1 MKIKGFTVNEK
12 HTFYTF
18 GLRMLKRNIGSA
30 PKDEHLERVPFSNI
44 TYNFDTL
51 FQKRSYGERKLTY
64 EFEFTEQRI
73 EQAEDKVI
81 TLLDWLNWNGSLDL
95 YDDYYPNYH
104 FSVRAPD
111 VDCTEKHGLYTLKI
125 TFKAAPAMIP
135 NPNKMKYNAANTI
148 IPDVNSDGVVN
159 ATDSSLILTAY
170 TNIQQGLPSGLTE
183 EQEKAADANMDG
195 AINAV
200 DSSMVLDFY
209 TKRQTSDSPYRN
221 MSLEAA
227 WAAYLNDYF
236 NTGGG
241 VY

>member
-1 MKIKGFTVNEK
+1 MIKGITVNGK
-12 HTFYTF
+12 HTFYAF

-44 TYNFDTL
+44 TYNFDEL
-51 FQKRSYGERKLTY
+51 FGKKSYGERKLSY
-64 EFEFTEQRI
+64 EFEFIERRI

-81 TLLDWLNWNGSLDL
+81 GLINWLHWDGSLDL

-104 FSVRAPD
+104 FSVREPD
-111 VDCTEKHGLYTLKI
+111 VDCTEKHGLYTLKLV
-125 TFKAAPAMIP
+125 FKAAPAMIP
-135 NPNKMKYNAANTI
+135 NPNKMKYNAANVT
-148 IPDVNSDGVVN
+148 IPDVNGDGAVN
-159 ATDSSLILTAY
+159 ATDSSMILTAY
-170 TNIQQGLPSGLTE
+170 TNIQSGQPSGLTA

-195 AINAV
+195 AINAM

-209 TKRQTSDSPYRN
+209 SKRQQTNGPYAG
-221 MSLEAA
+221 MSLGAA

-236 NTGGG
+236 NTGGE

>member
-1 MKIKGFTVNEK
+1 MIKGITVNGK
-12 HTFYTF
+12 HTFYAF

-44 TYNFDTL
+44 TYNFDEL
-51 FQKRSYGERKLTY
+51 FGKKSYGERKLSY
-64 EFEFTEQRI
+64 EFEFIERRI

-81 TLLDWLNWNGSLDL
+81 GLINWLHWDGSLDL

-104 FSVRAPD
+104 FSVREPD
-111 VDCTEKHGLYTLKI
+111 VDCTEKHGLYTLKLV
-125 TFKAAPAMIP
+125 FKAAPAMIP
-135 NPNKMKYNAANTI
+135 NPNKMKYNAANVT
-148 IPDVNSDGVVN
+148 IPDVNGDGAVN
-159 ATDSSLILTAY
+159 ATDSSMILAAY
-170 TNIQQGLPSGLTE
+170 TNIQSGQPSGLTA

-195 AINAV
+195 AINAM

-209 TKRQTSDSPYRN
+209 SKRQQTNGPYAG

-236 NTGGG
+236 NTGGE

>member
-1 MKIKGFTVNEK
+1 MIKGITVNGK
-12 HTFYTF
+12 HTFYAF

-44 TYNFDTL
+44 TYNFDEL
-51 FQKRSYGERKLTY
+51 FGKKSYGERKLSY
-64 EFEFTEQRI
+64 EFEFIERRI

-81 TLLDWLNWNGSLDL
+81 GLINWLHWDGSLDL

-104 FSVRAPD
+104 FSVREPD
-111 VDCTEKHGLYTLKI
+111 VDCTEKHGLYTLKLV
-125 TFKAAPAMIP
+125 FKAAPAMIP
-135 NPNKMKYNAANTI
+135 NPNKMKYNAANIT
-148 IPDVNSDGVVN
+148 IPDVNGDGAVN
-159 ATDSSLILTAY
+159 ATDSSMILTAY
-170 TNIQQGLPSGLTE
+170 TNIQSGQPSGLTA

-195 AINAV
+195 AINAM

-209 TKRQTSDSPYRN
+209 SKRQQTNGPYAG

-236 NTGGG
+236 NTGGE

>member
-1 MKIKGFTVNEK
+1 MKIKGFTVNGK

-18 GLRMLKRNIGSA
+18 GMRMLKRNIGSA

-44 TYNFDTL
+44 TYNFDVL
-51 FQKRSYGERKLTY
+51 FDKKSYGERQLTY
-64 EFEFTEQRI
+64 EFEFIEHRI
-73 EQAEDKVI
+73 EQAEDKVV
-81 TLLDWLNWNGSLDL
+81 TLLNWLSWDGSLDL

-104 FSVRAPD
+104 FSVRAPN
-111 VDCTEKHGLYTLKI
+111 VDCSEKHGVYTFKI

-148 IPDVNSDGVVN
+148 IPDVNSDGAVN
-159 ATDSSLILTAY
+159 SIDSALILEAY
-170 TNIQQGLPSGLTE
+170 ANIQQGLPSGLTP
-183 EQEKAADANMDG
+183 EQEIAADANMDG
-195 AINAV
+195 EINAT

-209 TKRQTSDSPYRN
+209 AKRQSSESPYKD

-236 NTGGG
+236 NTGGE